1 MEERVQKMIADA
13 GLCSRRAAEELLKSG
28 RVSVNGVPISLGGK
42 ADPERDEV
50 RVDGRLLPAR
60 ERPVYLILNK
70 PRGYVTTMSD
80 EKGRPTVAQLVR
92 EAGARVFPVGRLD
105 MQSEGLLLMTN
116 DGDLMQHLIHPRY
129 EVQKTYLLTAAGK
142 VSGAAARLSQITELD
157 GEPIRA
163 ARVQTLEERGGTVV
177 LSVTIHEGKNRQIR
191 RMCEKCGLVVKK
203 LQRIREDRLEL
214 KELPVGKWRYLTDIE
229 VKELKRERERGS

>member
-1 MEERVQKMIADA
+1 LEERVQKMIADA

-116 DGDLMQHLIHPRY
+116 DGDLMQHWRSGEARSFCPLPSMR
-129 EVQKTYLLTAAGK
+129 EKTGRSAACAK
-142 VSGAAARLSQITELD
+142 NAAWS
-157 GEPIRA
+157 
-163 ARVQTLEERGGTVV
+163 
-177 LSVTIHEGKNRQIR
+177 
-191 RMCEKCGLVVKK
+191 
-203 LQRIREDRLEL
+203 
-214 KELPVGKWRYLTDIE
+214 
-229 VKELKRERERGS
+229 